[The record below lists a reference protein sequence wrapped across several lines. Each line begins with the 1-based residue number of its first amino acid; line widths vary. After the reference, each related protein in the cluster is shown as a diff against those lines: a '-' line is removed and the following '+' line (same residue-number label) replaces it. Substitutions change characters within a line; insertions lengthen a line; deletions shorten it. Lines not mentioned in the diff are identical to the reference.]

1 MDANSILER
10 DSSMNLTELQK
21 EAHAIAKEKG
31 WWDQERTFGDLI
43 ALIHSELSEALEA
56 YRKTGWPWLRVNEW
70 RCDVHGEPMGVA
82 SELADVVIRVA
93 DMAEWYGL
101 SFPIHLLHINN
112 TRSFGDWI
120 AECHSSVS
128 EVLATFKRF
137 PANPELICGSL
148 WGLLGHVFSMAA
160 HYDIDLDAAIAAKM
174 EYNRTRQYRH
184 GGKAL

>member
-1 MDANSILER
+1 
-10 DSSMNLTELQK
+10 MNLTELQK

-56 YRKTGWPWLRVNEW
+56 YRDYGNTTNAWMELVDEDSDRIPV
-70 RCDVHGEPMGVA
+70 GVGH
-82 SELADVVIRVA
+82 ELADVVIRVA

-174 EYNRTRQYRH
+174 EYNRTREYRH